1 MEPPLAQ
8 TSMIPE
14 NGDGSFDCHAQ
25 SKPAPS
31 IEWLRN
37 GVRLLDD
44 GRSVIV
50 KNISVDQINDS
61 IRMVSSRLIL
71 KRVNRNDGGT
81 IICRASNAGGS
92 VETQSTNLKIACK
105 SFYKVNKIGT
115 VLKFYLFSSYSY
127 YSNQ

>member
-1 MEPPLAQ
+1 MEPLLAQ

-44 GRSVIV
+44 GGSVIL
-50 KNISVDQINDS
+50 KNISVNQINDS
-61 IRMVSSRLIL
+61 IVMVSSRLIL

-81 IICRASNAGGS
+81 ITCRASNAGGS

-105 SFYKVNKIGT
+105 SFY
-115 VLKFYLFSSYSY
+115 
-127 YSNQ
+127 